1 MKYEKLKKLR
11 NNDFKR
17 LTGVNFSTFQE
28 MVLLAKEHILRTKK
42 TGRVSKLII
51 EDQVLLTLDYHRE
64 YRTYFHLGQDYGLH
78 ESNVCR
84 TIEKIESILV
94 QSKEFKLPGK
104 KALSQA
110 DENGIIPINQTVID
124 VTETQIERP
133 KKKQKK
139 SYSGK
144 KKLILS
150 KLK

>member
-1 MKYEKLKKLR
+1 MKYEKLKNLK
-11 NNDFKR
+11 NKDFKR
-17 LTGVNFSTFQE
+17 LTGVNFSTFKE
-28 MVLLAKEHILRTKK
+28 MVFLVKEQISRTKK
-42 TGRVSKLII
+42 TGRINKLII
-51 EDQVLLTLDYHRE
+51 EDQVLMTLDYYRE

-94 QSKEFKLPGK
+94 KSKEFKLPGK
-104 KALSQA
+104 KALIQA
-110 DENGIIPINQTVID
+110 DENGIIPINKTVMD

-133 KKKQKK
+133 KNKQVKF
-139 SYSGK
+139 YSGK